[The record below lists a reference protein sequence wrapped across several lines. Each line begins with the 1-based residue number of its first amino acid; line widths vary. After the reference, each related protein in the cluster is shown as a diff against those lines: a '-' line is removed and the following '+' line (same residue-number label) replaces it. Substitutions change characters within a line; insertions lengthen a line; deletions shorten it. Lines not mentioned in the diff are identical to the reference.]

1 MGLER
6 WLRVLRLRARSLFR
20 RREVERE
27 LDDELA
33 YHLERLIDAEVARG
47 SSPAEARRAALAAMD
62 GLERRKEECR
72 DARGTQLVEDL
83 ARDMRDG
90 WRQAHRHPGFV
101 LVVTAVLALAIGGNT
116 AVFSVAHVVL
126 APLPVPN
133 ADKVVM
139 VWTEDPARGWHHFP
153 ASIPDIQDWRAS
165 GIFSSLGAFKE
176 GGFNVRRADRTDRI
190 EGLTV
195 TPGLFEALTMP
206 PMQGRL
212 FTAAETAAGNAVL
225 ISDRLWRDLFGHDP
239 GVVGQQIVVDG
250 SSSTIVG
257 VLPAGF
263 PRFGHEDMY
272 VPRRASRADTNRG
285 DKSLNVL
292 GRLRA
297 DVSFAAAER
306 RMTEVSRDLANRY
319 PHEDGGSTAKL
330 QPVQKALVQDAE
342 GLLALIG
349 GAVACA
355 LAIACANVASLL
367 IARGRARRR
376 ELAIRAALGGGRW
389 RLMRQL
395 LTEHLLLAAIAGA
408 IALVPAW
415 WGVRAFAASH
425 LDELPNADLAR
436 LDVTAL
442 AFNFAVALVTGAL
455 CGAVPAWLA
464 CRGNAYDALRTTPT
478 VDSGRLHQRL
488 RSFFVMGQI
497 ALTVMFLVAGG
508 LMVRSLLRLLSES
521 AGYNPQ
527 GLLTMRL
534 ALSETQYSSPGRQVA
549 FFERVVERARELPG
563 VIDASAAQGLP
574 PTGDDLHASGLLFPA
589 QPEPRLED
597 VPLVLNTSVLPGY
610 FHTMQIP
617 LIRGRL
623 ITALDTADAPPVALI
638 DEWTAAR
645 YWPGLSVIGQR
656 LQLGRTQPSREIVGV
671 VGNVEAP
678 VLVRF
683 LKGRVG
689 QVYLPLAQAPASRLS
704 LVIRGAG
711 DVAALAAPMREIVR
725 GVDPDQPAFKVQ
737 TVIDMRSAGQRTLR
751 LVTELLNGFA
761 IAALVLAAI
770 GLYGTIAYDVGQ
782 RTREFGLRMSLG
794 AQPWAVMAPVLRQGT
809 VLLAVGG
816 CLGIVAALLAT
827 RMLASVLYGV
837 PSTDPIAFASAL
849 GLLAAGGLV
858 ASYVPARRATKV
870 DPILALRCD

>member
-20 RREVERE
+20 RREVDRE
-27 LDDELA
+27 LDDELT

-47 SSPAEARRAALAAMD
+47 FSPDEARRAALAAMD
-62 GLERRKEECR
+62 GLELRKEECR
-72 DARGTQLVEDL
+72 DARGTRLVEDL
-83 ARDMRDG
+83 VRDVRDG
-90 WRQAHRHPGFV
+90 WRQAHRNPGFV
-101 LVVTAVLALAIGGNT
+101 LVVTAVLALAIGANT

-126 APLPVPN
+126 APLPIPN
-133 ADKVVM
+133 RDQVVM
-139 VWTEDPARGWHHFP
+139 VWTEDPARGWHQFP
-153 ASIPDIQDWRAS
+153 ASMPDIQDWRAS
-165 GIFSSLGAFKE
+165 GVFSSLGAFKA

-190 EGLTV
+190 EGLSV
-195 TPGLFEALTMP
+195 TPGLLDAVAVP
-206 PMQGRL
+206 PIRGRL
-212 FTAAETAAGNAVL
+212 FTADEMAAGNAVL
-225 ISDRLWRDLFGHDP
+225 VSDRLWRDLFGCDP
-239 GVVGQQIVVDG
+239 DVVGQQIVVDG

-263 PRFGHEDMY
+263 PRFGHENMY
-272 VPRRASRADTNRG
+272 VPRRASPADTNRG
-285 DKSLNVL
+285 DRSLNVI

-297 DVSFAAAER
+297 DVTFAAAER

-319 PHEDGGSTAKL
+319 PREDGRSTATL
-330 QPVQKALVQDAE
+330 QPVQEALVQDAE
-342 GLLALIG
+342 GLLALVG
-349 GAVACA
+349 GAVVCA

-376 ELAIRAALGGGRW
+376 ELAIRTALGGGRW

-395 LTEHLLLAAIAGA
+395 LTEHLLLAVIAGA
-408 IALVPAW
+408 IALIPAW
-415 WGVRAFAASH
+415 WGVRAFTLSH

-436 LDVTAL
+436 LDLTAL
-442 AFNFAVALVTGAL
+442 AFNFAVALVTGVL
-455 CGAVPAWLA
+455 CGAAPAWLC
-464 CRGNAYDALRTTPT
+464 CRGDAYDALRTTPT

-508 LMVRSLLRLLSES
+508 LMFRSLLHVLSES
-521 AGYNPQ
+521 PGYNPQ
-527 GLLTMRL
+527 GVLTMRL
-534 ALSETQYSSPGRQVA
+534 ALSDTQYASPERQLA

-563 VIDASAAQGLP
+563 VIDASAVQEL
-574 PTGDDLHASGLLFPA
+574 PTGDDLHGSGLLFPG

-597 VPLVLNTSVLPGY
+597 VPLILNTAVLPDY

-623 ITALDTADAPPVALI
+623 MTALDAADAPPVALI

-645 YWPGLSVIGQR
+645 YWPGRSAIGQR

-683 LKGRVG
+683 LKGHAG
-689 QVYLPLAQAPASRLS
+689 QVYLPLAQAPASRMS
-704 LVIRGAG
+704 LVVRGVR
-711 DVAALAAPMREIVR
+711 DVAALAAPMREMVR
-725 GVDPDQPAFKVQ
+725 GVDPDQPVFNVQ
-737 TVIDMRSAGQRTLR
+737 TLVDVRSAGQSTLR

-761 IAALVLAAI
+761 IAALLLAAI

-794 AQPWAVMAPVLRQGT
+794 AQPWAVMAPVLRQGSA
-809 VLLAVGG
+809 LLAIGG
-816 CLGIVAALLAT
+816 CLGIVAALMAT
-827 RMLASVLYGV
+827 RFLASFLYGV
-837 PSTDPIAFASAL
+837 PATDPVVFAGAL
-849 GLLAAGGLV
+849 GLLAAGGLL
-858 ASYVPARRATKV
+858 ASYVPAHRATKV